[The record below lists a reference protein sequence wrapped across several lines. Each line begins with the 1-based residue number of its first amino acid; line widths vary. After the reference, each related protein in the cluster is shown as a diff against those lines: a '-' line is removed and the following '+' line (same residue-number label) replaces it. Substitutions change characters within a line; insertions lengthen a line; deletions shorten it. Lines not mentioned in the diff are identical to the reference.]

1 MRTQSVLRH
10 ACVVDSITI
19 GPMFSSLPEPFRPD
33 EPVVSIS
40 ALNRLARECLEQR
53 FPLMWVSG
61 EISNLTRAASGHV
74 YFSLKDEAA
83 QVRCVM
89 FRHRAQRL
97 PFQIQNGLQI
107 EARVLVSLFEPRG
120 DFQLRIESISR
131 SGQGALFEAFLA
143 RKQKLLQAGLLD
155 PERKRP
161 IPTTINAIGLVTSLG
176 AAALRDVVVTLTQ
189 LAPRIRIVLY
199 PSLVQGTEAAAML
212 CQQIRRA
219 DQNPALDALLLVRGG
234 GSLEDLWAFNDEE
247 LAHAI
252 AGCQHVVIAGIGH
265 ETDVTIADLVA
276 DIRAAT
282 PTAAAQSV
290 ARRDQQ
296 AVQLLTEF
304 GMRAA
309 AIMRRRWT
317 AAQQRLDLLSQAVK
331 SPRETL
337 ALRQLRLEGLTRH
350 LRLSMQG
357 RLQVANARLDR
368 IRAELS
374 ALDPT
379 AILGRGY
386 AMVLDTEARLVT
398 DARAVG
404 LGQALTVQLAKGLL
418 DVRVHRAHGEDPAG

>member
-1 MRTQSVLRH
+1 MRVQ
-10 ACVVDSITI
+10 
-19 GPMFSSLPEPFRPD
+19 
-33 EPVVSIS
+33 
-40 ALNRLARECLEQR
+40 
-53 FPLMWVSG
+53 G
-61 EISNLTRAASGHV
+61 EIAGLTRAASGHW
-74 YFSLKDEAA
+74 YFSLRDSSASVKA
-83 QVRCVM
+83 VM
-89 FRHRAQRL
+89 FR
-97 PFQIQNGLQI
+97 GKT
-107 EARVLVSLFEPRG
+107 SLLDWQPKEGDQVEVTAVVALYEPRG